1 MENLREELGLRIKE
15 AREKSGLTQKA
26 LAELVGIKKGLL
38 WKYENGR
45 SDPETSTLIDLA
57 WALEV
62 DLLWL
67 IKGADPNHN
76 DGHGLIT
83 DCHQVE
89 WKSTQLTEDE
99 QELLTMFRK
108 LDPREYGGAL
118 RAIELIVETSK
129 YPLRHTED
137 DDESSG

>member
-1 MENLREELGLRIKE
+1 MSRTELGARLNVKEGAVGKYERNDSEPSSINLYKIAQLGGISVEELVTGSSSLHQSK
-15 AREKSGLTQKA
+15 
-26 LAELVGIKKGLL
+26 
-38 WKYENGR
+38 
-45 SDPETSTLIDLA
+45 
-57 WALEV
+57 
-62 DLLWL
+62 
-67 IKGADPNHN
+67 
-76 DGHGLIT
+76 GHGLVT

-137 DDESSG
+137 DDEANG